1 MLDYFR
7 QKKLKKLLIQNYELS
22 LKIDE
27 EIEALYGKSDEISLL
42 QLQDRR
48 LAAEKVAF
56 VYDELKRQYENFTIL
71 ETEDDLWKVRKPR
84 LSEGLVFDS
93 KRIKDTQFIRT
104 IRRDSVSES
113 YFENKLACLEEEG
126 ATILLRKAIKI
137 CEENLLIAEADE
149 LFPGNSLKHDEKIW
163 AACMYKSMKGHNI
176 LVSSQL
182 HRATKTLVAKVAK
195 TNIILKPKIILR

>member
-56 VYDELKRQYENFTIL
+56 IYDELKRQYENFTTL
-71 ETEDDLWKVRKPR
+71 ESTDDLWKVRKPR

-93 KRIKDTQFIRT
+93 KRVKDAYLQVYKVQSRYM
-104 IRRDSVSES
+104 D
-113 YFENKLACLEEEG
+113 YFENKLKYLEEEG
-126 ATILLRKAIKI
+126 ATFLLREAIKI
-137 CEENLLIAEADE
+137 NEENLLIAEADE
-149 LFPGNSLKHDEKIW
+149 LFPNNDLSDIRKIR
-163 AACMYKSMKGHNI
+163 AACMYKFIKGHNI
-176 LVSSQL
+176 MISSQL

-195 TNIILKPKIILR
+195 TNIILR

>member
-27 EIEALYGKSDEISLL
+27 EIKALYGKSDEISLL

-56 VYDELKRQYENFTIL
+56 VYDELKGQYPNFTIL

-93 KRIKDTQFIRT
+93 KRIKDTHLQDYKVQD
-104 IRRDSVSES
+104 RDMD
-113 YFENKLACLEEEG
+113 YFENKLTCLEEEG